1 MKVDNNNKET
11 IWPFKKNNY
20 LIFGIGV
27 LVIILGYVLM
37 ATGDVNSFQ
46 SVKLSP
52 FILFIG
58 YVVLIPLSIFYKK
71 YLGW

>member
-52 FILFIG
+52 FILFVG

-71 YLGW
+71 

>member
-27 LVIILGYVLM
+27 LTIIFGYILM

-58 YVVLIPLSIFYKK
+58 YVILIPLSIFYKN
-71 YLGW
+71 

>member
-71 YLGW
+71 

>member
-1 MKVDNNNKET
+1 VKVDNNNKET

-27 LVIILGYVLM
+27 LTIILGYVLM

-58 YVVLIPLSIFYKK
+58 YVILIPLSIFYKK
-71 YLGW
+71 

>member
-1 MKVDNNNKET
+1 VKVDNNNKET

-27 LVIILGYVLM
+27 LTIILGYILM

-58 YVVLIPLSIFYKK
+58 YVILIPLSIFYKK
-71 YLGW
+71 

>member
-27 LVIILGYVLM
+27 LTIILGYILM

-58 YVVLIPLSIFYKK
+58 YVILIPLSIFYKK
-71 YLGW
+71 

>member
-1 MKVDNNNKET
+1 MKVDNNNNKET

-27 LVIILGYVLM
+27 LTIILGYILM
-37 ATGDVNSFQ
+37 ASGDVNSFL
-46 SVKLSP
+46 SIRLSP

-58 YVVLIPLSIFYKK
+58 YVILIPLSIFYRK
-71 YLGW
+71 

>member
-27 LVIILGYVLM
+27 LTIIFGYVLM

-58 YVVLIPLSIFYKK
+58 YVILIPLSIFYKK
-71 YLGW
+71 

>member
-1 MKVDNNNKET
+1 VKVDNNNKET

-27 LVIILGYVLM
+27 LTIIFGYILM

-58 YVVLIPLSIFYKK
+58 YVILIPLSIFYKN
-71 YLGW
+71 

>member
-1 MKVDNNNKET
+1 MKVDNNNKEG
-11 IWPFKKNNY
+11 IWPFKKINY

-27 LVIILGYVLM
+27 LTIGVGYILM
-37 ATGDVNSFQ
+37 ATGEVNSFQ

-58 YVVLIPLSIFYKK
+58 YIILIPISIFYKK
-71 YLGW
+71 